1 MKALPWAGYP
11 RWPFL
16 HLNCDESIRQ
26 PMRSRSHHVP
36 LFVVGYIMRGRM
48 LHDALRR
55 PADSIAYTLEL
66 FFDVDLSWQCAS
78 CELKDK
84 VVQQI

>member
-1 MKALPWAGYP
+1 
-11 RWPFL
+11 
-16 HLNCDESIRQ
+16 
-26 PMRSRSHHVP
+26 
-36 LFVVGYIMRGRM
+36 MRGRM

-78 CELKDK
+78 SELKDK
-84 VVQQI
+84 VVQQISESSHPVSIQQHQIAHVPRHVDA